1 MTILN
6 KLKWTAA
13 LSVVFLLILATNLI
27 DQDHFRKVRQSIV
40 TIHEDRLVVTD
51 YIYQLAMILSD
62 KRLAIALNDT
72 AYFSANKL
80 ADNDKMIGLIN
91 NFYDTK
97 LTSEERKVL
106 GSLEKNLNTL
116 VEDEADFVVVVN
128 NNEAKSL
135 EIKSSI
141 IDQIAVLKGNL
152 NTLANIQMKE
162 GRRQIAIANRSVDS
176 IDLFTRIEIIALI
189 IIGILFQIIILYKP
203 KVKREHAPLEL

>member
-72 AYFSANKL
+72 AYFGANKL
-80 ADNDKMIGLIN
+80 ADNDKMIGLIS